1 MKDEERRQLKVE
13 GVLSFLVLTGRGFT
27 FSNRIESPYYIGQGK
42 KLRNRLWGH
51 AKRVGGLYYNFWNF
65 FSALAFDDQKHR
77 DELEGV
83 LIAAM
88 PTANGPSQSFRKKKC
103 RDMSAIYFMRFTSIA
118 CPNRQGTDL
127 LCKLATAFVLR
138 RTSTCP

>member
-51 AKRVGGLYYNFWNF
+51 AKRVGGPL
-65 FSALAFDDQKHR
+65 LQLL
-77 DELEGV
+77 ELF
-83 LIAAM
+83 L
-88 PTANGPSQSFRKKKC
+88 GPRFR
-103 RDMSAIYFMRFTSIA
+103 
-118 CPNRQGTDL
+118 
-127 LCKLATAFVLR
+127 
-138 RTSTCP
+138 